1 MRGGGSWFPAAAP
14 RAALSRRAPPP
25 PPWTPGRTW
34 AASTHRGADLRGR
47 ARGRRGRVCPPLH
60 RDRDV
65 AFGRL
70 GHHRAD
76 PAQGRLHV
84 LGVGLERG
92 RGDVARHPDQVLVV
106 HLVHREAHE
115 ALPRA
120 EPRHHLADELLGL
133 REGPGLEVDV
143 RDRLRRR
150 RRGRGKAGRS
160 AGNALQPGA
169 AAGRRGHAPAPSPR
183 GRGAPGGPP
192 GPVPTGSRPWC
203 RPGRENPAGGDTRL
217 AGLVQDCAGHFNT
230 LCTSGTT
237 SGCRRLPQGR
247 GAPRRGWIAPVVAGG
262 GSRCPPGAPIAA
274 LGLFLGLPALE
285 EALVRG
291 A

>member
-1 MRGGGSWFPAAAP
+1 MIACVARFRQVSAGDARRGELVP
-14 RAALSRRAPPP
+14 RRRASGGALPAVPSP
-25 PPWTPGRTW
+25 RPWTPGRTW

-106 HLVHREAHE
+106 HLGHREAHE

-150 RRGRGKAGRS
+150 RRGRG
-160 AGNALQPGA
+160 
-169 AAGRRGHAPAPSPR
+169 RRGGQPERAPAWRRCRAPRHAPAPSPR

-203 RPGRENPAGGDTRL
+203 RPGRDPAGGTR
-217 AGLVQDCAGHFNT
+217 GCRPCAKDVT
-230 LCTSGTT
+230 SLCARGFTSGTT
-237 SGCRRLPQGR
+237 GQPT
-247 GAPRRGWIAPVVAGG
+247 
-262 GSRCPPGAPIAA
+262 IAA
-274 LGLFLGLPALE
+274 GPRGPAE
-285 EALVRG
+285 GVDRPRG
-291 A
+291 RC